1 MTPAAAFDTL
11 TSVMPEQ
18 PQWSRPLDVLIVD
31 DQASAR
37 HGLAALLG
45 LQPNMRIV
53 GEAADGRE
61 AIALAGRYLPD
72 VVLMDI
78 EMPVMDGAE
87 ATRRIKQLWPRM
99 HVVILSVHDE
109 YCDRLLQDGASA
121 FLLKGEPTERLLSVL
136 HRLHE
141 ELGTA
146 RTS

>member
-1 MTPAAAFDTL
+1 MTPVAAFDNL
-11 TSVMPEQ
+11 TSVMPQQ
-18 PQWSRPLDVLIVD
+18 PQRSHPLDVLIVD

-37 HGLAALLG
+37 HGLAALLA
-45 LQPNMRIV
+45 LQPNIRIV

-61 AIALAGRYLPD
+61 AIALAGRFLPD

-78 EMPVMDGAE
+78 EMPLMDGAE

-109 YCDRLLQDGASA
+109 CYDRLRKEGASD
-121 FLLKGEPTERLLSVL
+121 FLLKGEPTERLLRVL

-141 ELGTA
+141 EIG
-146 RTS
+146 SD

>member
-1 MTPAAAFDTL
+1 MTPVAAFDTL
-11 TSVMPEQ
+11 TNVMPQ
-18 PQWSRPLDVLIVD
+18 QSQWSRPLDVLIVD

-45 LQPNMRIV
+45 LQPDIRIV

-78 EMPVMDGAE
+78 EMPLMDGAE
-87 ATRRIKQLWPRM
+87 ATRWIKRLWPQM
-99 HVVILSVHDE
+99 HVVILSIHDDC
-109 YCDRLLQDGASA
+109 YDRLRKEGASD
-121 FLLKGEPTERLLSVL
+121 FLLKGEPTERLLGVL

-141 ELGTA
+141 GLEPTDDN
-146 RTS
+146 